1 MKFLLHPSVA
11 YTGIGVSAG
20 TSFAGISPLETSGDP
35 GMIIAG
41 ATLSTIMWILIII
54 DRGRKTQ
61 SFLPAEAD
69 NNPDCPRETHNLP
82 G

>member
-1 MKFLLHPSVA
+1 MKFLLHPSIA
-11 YTGIGVSAG
+11 LTGIGVSAG
-20 TSFAGISPLETSGDP
+20 TSFAGISPLETSGDA

-54 DRGRKTQ
+54 DRNRKTK
-61 SFLPAEAD
+61 SFLPAETES
-69 NNPDCPRETHNLP
+69 NPARPGKSQNLP